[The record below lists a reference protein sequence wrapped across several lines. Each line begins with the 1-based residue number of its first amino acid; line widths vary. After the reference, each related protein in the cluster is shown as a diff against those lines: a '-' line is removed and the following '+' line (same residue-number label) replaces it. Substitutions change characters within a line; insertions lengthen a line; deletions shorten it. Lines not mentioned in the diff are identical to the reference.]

1 MLLLGSH
8 MINTPI
14 MGLQTGSQLAKT
26 ATPLIDPANL
36 KIIAYRV
43 EGPLLTVNPSLI
55 RIADVRELSNIGM
68 IIDSSDEFIGV
79 DDVIKIHDLIELGFE
94 LVGMNVIDEQKHKLG
109 KIEDYSLDSESFI
122 IQQLRVRRGLIK
134 SLTDTELLI
143 HRSQIIEI
151 NNDNI
156 VVKTTAKKVEPTVEV
171 ERRAYINPFRN
182 SVPQPE
188 LTDSSS

>member
-1 MLLLGSH
+1 

-14 MGLQTGSQLAKT
+14 MGLQTSSQLAKT
-26 ATPLIDPANL
+26 VSPLIDPANL
-36 KIIAYRV
+36 KIVAYQV
-43 EGPLLTVNPSLI
+43 EGSLLTENPSLI

-68 IIDSSDEFIGV
+68 IIDSSDEFIGA
-79 DDVIKIHDLIELGFE
+79 DDVVKIHDLIELGFE
-94 LVGMNVIDEQKHKLG
+94 LVGMNVIDEQKHRLG
-109 KIEDYSLDSESFI
+109 KVEDYSLDSESFV
-122 IQQLRVRRGLIK
+122 IQQLRVRRGLLK

-143 HRSQIIEI
+143 HRSQIVEI
-151 NNDNI
+151 NDNNI
-156 VVKTTAKKVEPTVEV
+156 IVKTTAKKVEPTMEA